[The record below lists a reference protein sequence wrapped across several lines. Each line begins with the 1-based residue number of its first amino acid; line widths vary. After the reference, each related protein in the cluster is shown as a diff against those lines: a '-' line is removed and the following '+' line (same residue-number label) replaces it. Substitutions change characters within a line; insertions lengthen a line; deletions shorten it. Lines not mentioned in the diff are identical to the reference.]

1 MILYPIFYAPN
12 ENWTVAASLDSGGF
26 SPDLAF
32 ILSATLGGVCL
43 AFGDIFGK
51 DALSKYPRLTV
62 LNSSET
68 PQCFSGAQLIFLS
81 TEGNYPQQHIYQ
93 FAHELCHFVIHKPVC
108 SAYRWLSE
116 TLCEVMSWCALSWV
130 YEHRE
135 DAPLWPCRGIYASF
149 PDYIANSRQ
158 DRLELDGQPLRQFV
172 AQNLSHLRVDCY
184 DRRMNRAIANELFPL
199 FRDHPELWQA
209 ALQLPQLTDEMPLDA
224 ALHLICDTAEVSSD
238 LRDTLVGL
246 LVGRQ

>member
-1 MILYPIFYAPN
+1 MPLCGH
-12 ENWTVAASLDSGGF
+12 VAAYTPLF
-26 SPDLAF
+26 LTTSP
-32 ILSATLGGVCL
+32 TP
-43 AFGDIFGK
+43 GK
-51 DALSKYPRLTV
+51 TGW
-62 LNSSET
+62 N
-68 PQCFSGAQLIFLS
+68 
-81 TEGNYPQQHIYQ
+81 
-93 FAHELCHFVIHKPVC
+93 
-108 SAYRWLSE
+108 
-116 TLCEVMSWCALSWV
+116 
-130 YEHRE
+130 
-135 DAPLWPCRGIYASF
+135 
-149 PDYIANSRQ
+149 
-158 DRLELDGQPLRQFV
+158 GQPLRQFV

>member
-158 DRLELDGQPLRQFV
+158 DRLGLDGQPLRQFV

-199 FRDHPELWQA
+199 LRDHPELWQA